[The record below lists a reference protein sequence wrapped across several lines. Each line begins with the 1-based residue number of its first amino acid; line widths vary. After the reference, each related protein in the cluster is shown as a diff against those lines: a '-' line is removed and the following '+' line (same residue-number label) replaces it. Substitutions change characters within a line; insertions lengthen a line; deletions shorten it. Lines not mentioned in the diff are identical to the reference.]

1 VSDRPHLSSPQLQM
15 FIPAREL
22 MKMDS
27 SDADAVLNPV
37 VAGVKV
43 KENRVAYEK
52 AEKLVKDNIEESK
65 DPEYYAQY
73 STPTFK
79 HLSNYNVPLEENNL
93 YDDVKKRG
101 VVKPVHIHIRTSDN
115 SLELVDGHHRVAIAH
130 DVDPSS
136 EVPVFY
142 SERNS

>member
-1 VSDRPHLSSPQLQM
+1 MSDRPHLSSPQLQM

-22 MKMDS
+22 MQMDS
-27 SDADAVLNPV
+27 SDADAVTKPNGALKDTFRSDVP
-37 VAGVKV
+37 
-43 KENRVAYEK
+43 YEK
-52 AEKLVKDNIEESK
+52 AEQLVKDNIEESK

-73 STPTFK
+73 DTPLFK
-79 HLSNYNVPLEENNL
+79 RFNQTHIPLEESNL
-93 YDDVKKRG
+93 YYDVKKRG

>member
-27 SDADAVLNPV
+27 SDADVVINPDGSFPDTYRSDV
-37 VAGVKV
+37 P
-43 KENRVAYEK
+43 YEK
-52 AEKLVKDNIEESK
+52 AEQLVKDNIEESK

-73 STPTFK
+73 DTPFFK
-79 HLSNYNVPLEENNL
+79 KYNQTHSPLEESNL

-101 VVKPVHIHIRTSDN
+101 VVKPVHVTIRTSDD
-115 SLELVDGHHRVAIAH
+115 SMELVDGHHRVAIAH
-130 DVDPSS
+130 DVNPGS

-142 SERNS
+142 TETNT